1 MLELQ
6 PTIPMISPHPDYAS
20 PSEVSD
26 ETLMERITDRRQSAL
41 NEFYSRHGGK
51 LRSMIG
57 SVVKE
62 ESEADDV
69 LQDIIIQVWREA
81 DKYSPNAGK
90 PLGWVSTI
98 ARRRA
103 IDRVRRGQTYRRI
116 KERYA
121 ELQVPGNTCSPKLA
135 NDEIARSDL
144 RKFLNR
150 QLRKLPVFQSQAVRL
165 AFFKG
170 MSHREIAA
178 ATRTPLGTVKTR
190 LELGLRKL
198 TQAIHPLRHKI

>member
-1 MLELQ
+1 
-6 PTIPMISPHPDYAS
+6 MISPHPDYAAS
-20 PSEVSD
+20 SDVSD
-26 ETLMERITDRRQSAL
+26 EDLMQGITDRRQSAL

-51 LRSMIG
+51 LKSMIG

-81 DKYSPNAGK
+81 DKYSPIAGK

-121 ELQVPGNTCSPKLA
+121 ELTVPDQAGSPKPVA
-135 NDEIARSDL
+135 DELARSDL
-144 RKFLNR
+144 RKFLNN
-150 QLRKLPVFQSQAVRL
+150 QLRKLPAFQSQAVKL

>member
-1 MLELQ
+1 
-6 PTIPMISPHPDYAS
+6 MISPSPDFAACT
-20 PSEVSD
+20 EVSD
-26 ETLMERITDRRQSAL
+26 EELMQGITERRQGAL
-41 NEFYSRHGGK
+41 EEFYLRHGGK
-51 LRSMIG
+51 LKSMIG

-69 LQDIIIQVWREA
+69 LQDIVIQVWQDAE
-81 DKYSPNAGK
+81 KYSPKAGR
-90 PLGWVSTI
+90 PLGWVATI

-103 IDRVRRGQTYRRI
+103 IDRVRRRQTYRRI

-121 ELQVPGNTCSPKLA
+121 ETCQPKNDASPKPTT
-135 NDEIARSDL
+135 DELARSDL
-144 RKFLNR
+144 RNFLNR
-150 QLRKLPVFQSQAVRL
+150 QLRKLPAFQCQAVTL

-178 ATRTPLGTVKTR
+178 ATDTPLGTVKTR